1 MLQVKE
7 NVKDRVCPM
16 FSLVELIDLDMLNI
30 IALLFHVWTHPIE
43 LWTGTQMAAWTT
55 MASDLPRHIL
65 NMTLDARMWKHHLT

>member
-1 MLQVKE
+1 
-7 NVKDRVCPM
+7 M

-65 NMTLDARMWKHHLT
+65 NMTLDAHMWKHHLT